1 MTKTQ
6 IWLGGFVL
14 LFIAL
19 FMLGRLTK
27 KDDTESQMKKMEAMM
42 QKQQDNQESSI
53 APQFNRLNCTRCHG
67 SDLKGTPVGPTLY
80 GLQKNWDRDA
90 LINYLR
96 NPTSYSTSDRFKIYK
111 DKYKNVV
118 MPAYNNVDV
127 KELGQIADYLL
138 NLK

>member
-42 QKQQDNQESSI
+42 QKQQDNQEASI
-53 APQFNRLNCTRCHG
+53 APQLNRLNCTRCHG
-67 SDLKGTPVGPTLY
+67 GDLKGTPVGPTLY
-80 GLQKNWDRDA
+80 GLKNSWDRDG

-96 NPTSYSTSDRFKIYK
+96 NPSSYMSSDKFKIYK

>member
-19 FMLGRLTK
+19 FIIGRLTK
-27 KDDTESQMKKMEAMM
+27 KEDPEAGMKKMEAMM
-42 QKQQDNQESSI
+42 QQQSDKE
-53 APQFNRLNCTRCHG
+53 APGAAQLNRLNCTRCHG
-67 SDLKGTPVGPTLY
+67 GDLKGTPVAPTLY
-80 GLQKNWDRDA
+80 GLANSWDRDN

-96 NPTSYSTSDRFKIYK
+96 NPSSFSNSDKFKIYK

-118 MPAYNNVDV
+118 MPSYNNVDV